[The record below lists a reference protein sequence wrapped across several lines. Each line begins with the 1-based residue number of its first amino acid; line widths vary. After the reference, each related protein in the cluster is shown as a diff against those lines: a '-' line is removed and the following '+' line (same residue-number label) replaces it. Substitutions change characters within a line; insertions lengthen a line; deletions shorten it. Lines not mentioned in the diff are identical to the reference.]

1 MNILKQHEGRKP
13 GWRMACAC
21 FSLETLLEYFLS
33 FHVNFPTGSKE
44 EQLKLTHSTSL
55 RIFRIS
61 GERPFES

>member
-21 FSLETLLEYFLS
+21 FSLETVVDFLS

-44 EQLKLTHSTSL
+44 EQLKLTRSTSL

-61 GERPFES
+61 GERPLES